1 MVGSCFYQLA
11 RAKSF
16 TRPEVRS
23 SSTLTSRWPFNRG
36 QCMLSDGGHAGHRHP
51 DPGLRARAAIR
62 RSCGDILTFLAD
74 QESPGHVAG
83 RVGVT
88 LRWLRPMLSAQGRG
102 RRYREDFPNGALL
115 SLA

>member
-1 MVGSCFYQLA
+1 MPFFAVCGSIDSVVYG
-11 RAKSF
+11 RA
-16 TRPEVRS
+16 
-23 SSTLTSRWPFNRG
+23 
-36 QCMLSDGGHAGHRHP
+36 LSEAGHAGLRHS

-62 RSCGDILTFLAD
+62 RSCGDALAFLAD

-83 RVGVT
+83 RVGVA
-88 LRWLRPMLSAQGRG
+88 LRWLRPMLSAQGQG